1 MKDILAFIIIILLTT
16 VFIIILIFLVQYYI
30 FFKYKNP
37 LWKKFK
43 DKSIYNMLL
52 SCNFQ
57 FSSDETILI
66 SSVGTNISKRRMF
79 LFVYINYYRILS
91 IEHCI
96 WIPPFSSSARYLNKV
111 FKSIKSPD
119 NNLDIIRRI
128 FGDQIK
134 GG

>member
-1 MKDILAFIIIILLTT
+1 
-16 VFIIILIFLVQYYI
+16 
-30 FFKYKNP
+30 
-37 LWKKFK
+37 
-43 DKSIYNMLL
+43 MLL

-57 FSSDETILI
+57 FSSDETIFI

-79 LFVYINYYRILS
+79 LFVYINYYTILS
-91 IEHCI
+91 IEHRI

-111 FKSIKSPD
+111 FRSIKSPD
-119 NNLDIIRRI
+119 NNLDIAKRI